1 MRNAEILAFPAPS
14 APLHINPAPQPPLPV
29 LSRSVRDLGLPE
41 IAHRLG
47 LDRLEAATVVKHLRN
62 LALGKGF
69 PLPRTARFWRGEEVC
84 GPKRIVAGS
93 IWNRYEVDQW
103 FEDRDPPAA
112 RASRR
117 RHRQEALREEM
128 AGRAAAAATPRRIA
142 ASA

>member
-14 APLHINPAPQPPLPV
+14 APIPINPDPQPRLPV
-29 LSRSVRDLGLPE
+29 LARSVRDIGLPE

-47 LDRLEAATVVKHLRN
+47 LDRLERATIVKHLRS

-103 FEDRDPPAA
+103 FENRDPPATRAA
-112 RASRR
+112 RQRL
-117 RHRQEALREEM
+117 RQEALREEM
-128 AGRAAAAATPRRIA
+128 AGRAAAVAPPRRIA

>member
-1 MRNAEILAFPAPS
+1 MRNAEILAFPTPS
-14 APLHINPAPQPPLPV
+14 VPPPTPSIQPPLPA
-29 LSRSVRDLGLPE
+29 LSRSVRDIALPE

-47 LDRLEAATVVKHLRN
+47 IERLEAATIVKHLRT
-62 LALGKGF
+62 LATGKGF

-84 GPKRIVAGS
+84 GPKRIVARS

-112 RASRR
+112 RAVKQRL
-117 RHRQEALREEM
+117 RQEALREEM
-128 AGRAAAAATPRRIA
+128 AGRAAAAASPRRIA